1 MSCALKTELIFRSVM
16 RYRASPM
23 PDAYAAETTSEST
36 APCVI
41 ESAPSGAE
49 PTNPGAHLMKK
60 TNAATA
66 ATSATENANTRGCR
80 ARRSS
85 GTNCSRTPHSAPPAM
100 QTAATTNSPVR
111 LTLVTNPHTP
121 RARFPISSA
130 AAALKG
136 RDAMPARNPNPRSA
150 PVTAAAA
157 IAPARAPL
165 RSAGPT
171 L

>member
-1 MSCALKTELIFRSVM
+1 MSCALTTERIFRSAM
-16 RYRASPM
+16 RYRARPM
-23 PDAYAAETTSEST
+23 PDAYAADTTSEST

-41 ESAPSGAE
+41 ESAPSGAA
-49 PTNPGAHLMKK
+49 PTNSGAHATRHKNK
-60 TNAATA
+60 APAAA
-66 ATSATENANTRGCR
+66 SDSENANTRGYR
-80 ARRSS
+80 TRRSS
-85 GTNCSRTPHSAPPAM
+85 GTNCSSTPHSAPPAT
-100 QTAATTNSPVR
+100 QTAMTTSSPTR

-136 RDAMPARNPNPRSA
+136 RDAMPARTPKPSSA

-157 IAPARAPL
+157 TAPARAPL
-165 RSAGPT
+165 RTAGPM